1 MIYKVF
7 ILIYNMVMWGL
18 LKSVV
23 LIVLALF
30 LASGIIT
37 NYPGDA
43 AFDAKEA
50 GFLTGIIH
58 GVIAPI
64 MLVAAI
70 FTSFTMYELTNNGW
84 WYNFGFL
91 LGILITWGGGKPT
104 SHIIKNYYHMPKKED
119 VKEKEIVKKEP
130 LKTKLSEEDHKKISG
145 MIEEKITSA
154 IKVEKKPIKEKAI
167 KKKPIKK
174 KSKK

>member
-1 MIYKVF
+1 
-7 ILIYNMVMWGL
+7 MVMWGL
-18 LKSVV
+18 LKSIV

-37 NYPGDA
+37 NYPGDLN
-43 AFDAKEA
+43 FEDDSA
-50 GFLTGIIH
+50 GFLSGIIH

-70 FTSFTMYELTNNGW
+70 FTSFTMYELNNNGW

-91 LGILITWGGGKPT
+91 FGILITWGGGKGT
-104 SHIIKNYYHMPKKED
+104 SHVIKNYYHMPKRED

-130 LKTKLSEEDHKKISG
+130 FKKEPPKTKLSEEDHKRIGS
-145 MIEEKITSA
+145 MIEEKVTSV
-154 IKVEKKPIKEKAI
+154 IKVDT
-167 KKKPIKK
+167 
-174 KSKK
+174 KSKKKQKKEKPAKKKTSKKKK